1 MTAKGKKDVRRII
14 YRSDLALKSLDTAV
28 GISNNSRD
36 YLDAEIEA
44 RLRDARLCII
54 SALLIIKEK
63 FPSMD
68 IGNRS

>member
-28 GISNNSRD
+28 GISNSSRD
-36 YLDAEIEA
+36 YLDAEIEE

-63 FPSMD
+63 FPSMN